1 MKSLLAAVGILAA
14 ALSFT
19 VGMSMSAPAPR
30 AGSSP
35 VPAVSVPTAL
45 RLASMPG
52 PGPRSPRV
60 HTRRAGDVP
69 LTRATF
75 DALNDVLDVYC
86 IDCHSD
92 GMQLGNL
99 TLEGFDIGRA
109 DTARLKAEKVVRKL
123 RAEMMPL
130 AGRPRPPSDTLQMI
144 ATAIE
149 RVIDRA
155 SPPNA
160 GSRTF
165 QRLNRPEYENA
176 VRDLLGVEVN
186 AADYLPLDTKSANF
200 DNIADAQLLSPTLLE
215 AYLNAA
221 ATVSLMAVGDKNAP
235 TTMTTY
241 RVSPY
246 ISQHP
251 WDHVEDAPYGTRGGV
266 VAQHTFVADGLYE
279 LRFNV
284 AGGVGTQLEDIDV
297 SIDGERVSL
306 LHYERG
312 VNKSF
317 AMQDLP
323 LGVDLYKTPPLQ
335 VTAGPHRVSVAFV
348 RRADGPYE
356 DLIKPHDWSLASGGS
371 ASSGTT
377 MPPHIMDLGIVGPQ
391 NAVGVS
397 ETPSRRIIFSCRPSA
412 TVPDTACA
420 GRILNRL
427 GTKAYR
433 RALTKHDLDG
443 LMSFYTRGA
452 KAGGFEEGIR
462 SALQAM
468 LASPYFVFR
477 FETSPAE
484 ATPGK
489 DYRISDYELASRLS
503 FFLWSSIPDDR
514 LLSLAS
520 AGKLSNPA
528 TLESEVRRMLADPR
542 ADALATR
549 FAGQWLRLQDI
560 EKVRPDVFW
569 FPDYDEQLGR
579 AMKKETELFF
589 GDIVRH
595 DRSILTLLTANY
607 TFVNERLARHY
618 GFRNISGEQFRR
630 VTYPDSTRRGILGQ
644 GSMLVQ
650 TSLAN
655 RTSPVLRG
663 KWVMEVVIG
672 MPPPPP
678 PPNVPSLDETTDG
691 KDGKPLTTRERME
704 LHRKNITC
712 RTCHQ
717 YMDPIGLALDNFDVT
732 GRWRYRENAMPLDT
746 QGQLYDGT
754 PVSTPSQLTR
764 ALLKRPTPFVRHFT
778 ENLMAYALGRRVA
791 DEDQPAIRAIA
802 QRSTESGYRF
812 SSFVMGVVSSTAF
825 RMRTAEPPVAADA
838 DHSR

>member
-1 MKSLLAAVGILAA
+1 MKSLLAAAAILAA
-14 ALSFT
+14 AVSFE
-19 VGMSMSAPAPR
+19 VGMRMREADAHVAPA
-30 AGSSP
+30 
-35 VPAVSVPTAL
+35 AVSYVPMVAPVA
-45 RLASMPG
+45 LASASHG
-52 PGPRSPRV
+52 TPRPTRPVRS
-60 HTRRAGDVP
+60 RRATP
-69 LTRATF
+69 PTYTRAQL
-75 DALNDVLDVYC
+75 DALNDVLDAYC
-86 IDCHSD
+86 IDCHSND
-92 GMQLGNL
+92 LKLGNL
-99 TLEGFDIGRA
+99 SLEGFDIGQA
-109 DTARLKAEKVVRKL
+109 DTARVKAEKMIRKL

-130 AGRPRPPSDTLQMI
+130 AGRPRPPSDTLQMV
-144 ATAIE
+144 ANAIE
-149 RVIDRA
+149 RVIDKA

-176 VRDLLGVEVN
+176 VRDLLGVDIN

-221 ATVSLMAVGDKNAP
+221 ATVSLLAVGDKDAP
-235 TTMTTY
+235 TTLTTY

-251 WDHVEDAPYGTRGGV
+251 WDHVEGAPYGTRGGV
-266 VAQHTFVADGLYE
+266 VAQHTFVADGRYE

-297 SIDGERVSL
+297 SIDGERVAVL
-306 LHYERG
+306 KYERG

-317 AMQDLP
+317 SMQDLP
-323 LGVDLYKTPPLQ
+323 LGVDLYKTEPLN

-348 RRADGPYE
+348 KRTDGPYE

-391 NAVGVS
+391 DAVGVS

-412 TVPDTACA
+412 TLADTSCA
-420 GRILNRL
+420 RQIVTRL
-427 GTKAYR
+427 GTRAYR
-433 RALTKHDLDG
+433 RELTSHDVSG
-443 LMSFYTRGA
+443 LMTFYTRGA
-452 KAGGFEEGIR
+452 EKSGFEEGVR

-477 FETSPAE
+477 FETTPDN

-489 DYRISDYELASRLS
+489 DYKLSDYELASRLS

-514 LLSLAS
+514 LLKLA
-520 AGKLSNPA
+520 ATGRLSQPV
-528 TLESEVRRMLADPR
+528 TLHAEVKRMLADSR

-569 FPDYDEQLGR
+569 FPDYDEQLGQ
-579 AMKKETELFF
+579 AMRKETELFF

-595 DRSILTLLTANY
+595 DRSILTMLTANY

-630 VTYPDSTRRGILGQ
+630 VTYPDSNRRGILGQ

-732 GRWRYRENAMPLDT
+732 GRWRYRENAM
-746 QGQLYDGT
+746 
-754 PVSTPSQLTR
+754 
-764 ALLKRPTPFVRHFT
+764 
-778 ENLMAYALGRRVA
+778 
-791 DEDQPAIRAIA
+791 
-802 QRSTESGYRF
+802 RSTRRGSCTTAPRCPRRRSSRGPCSSAPRH
-812 SSFVMGVVSSTAF
+812 SFVISP
-825 RMRTAEPPVAADA
+825 RT
-838 DHSR
+838 